1 MNEINVK
8 ILIIGD
14 TNVGKTSLLL
24 RYIDDY
30 FPDKHMATI
39 GVEYRVKAIEYRGF
53 KIKLQLWDT
62 AGQERFHS
70 ITKNFFHNADGIL
83 FVYDITN
90 KKSFKGVKNWIKE
103 SEEIKDDIQKIIVG
117 NKCDMVHQR
126 SITNKEVEKYCK
138 ENKIDFIETS
148 AKDNINLKEVF
159 NKIIELI
166 FKDKSDEEIIKEF
179 NPKIQNLS
187 IHSHSRKENK
197 KKVSCC

>member
-70 ITKNFFHNADGIL
+70 ITKNFFQNADGIL

-117 NKCDMVHQR
+117 NKCDMIHQR
-126 SITNKEVEKYCK
+126 VVTNQEVEKYCN

-179 NPKIQNLS
+179 KPKMQNSS
-187 IHSHSRKENK
+187 ILSHSRKDN

>member
-1 MNEINVK
+1 MNEINIK

-14 TNVGKTSLLL
+14 SNVGKTSLLL

-30 FPDKHMATI
+30 FPDKHMTTI

-70 ITKNFFHNADGIL
+70 ITKNFFHNADGII

-103 SEEIKDDIQKIIVG
+103 SEEIKNGVQRIILG
-117 NKCDMVHQR
+117 NKCDMIHQR
-126 SITNKEVEKYCK
+126 AVTNKEVEKYCK
-138 ENKIDFIETS
+138 EIKIDFIEAS
-148 AKDNINLKEVF
+148 AKDNINLDEAF
-159 NKIIELI
+159 SKIIELI
-166 FKDKSDEEIIKEF
+166 FKGKSNEEIIKEF
-179 NPKIQNLS
+179 NPKMQNLS
-187 IHSHSRKENK
+187 IFSESKKENK
-197 KKVSCC
+197 KRVSCC